1 MLHSTHNNDVKIMT
15 TEKLSHKLNNL
26 SDNLCLYYSLLA
38 DDIYKDL
45 MDKAL
50 AAGHK
55 GLKLSHAL
63 ILPQISST
71 GTRIVDIA
79 KSQGVSKQ
87 AIGQIANELESLGYI
102 TRADDQTDKRSKK
115 LILTTQGI
123 HLIRQAASFTSDT
136 DARLKSNM
144 GETAFYALK
153 THSHALFKSL
163 SLKYPDA
170 GAYTPEISS
179 ELPLIAYVTSIATQL
194 DLLMQEKNAQ
204 KGHAPLKRSY
214 WQVLEKITQQGVR
227 INDLA
232 ELNGISKQAIS
243 QLANEIEKAD
253 YIARVDDPSDKRA
266 KKLLLTDK
274 GEQLILDTIASTA
287 YVEELIEKK
296 IGSKSIAE
304 LKQAFQKYLLQRHNN
319 YKQQSSTEEKA
330 HATLQKFIYNLS
342 NSEKDIWIISENKNA
357 VLSTYALDKLRQMQF
372 NFSTE

>member
-1 MLHSTHNNDVKIMT
+1 MSSD
-15 TEKLSHKLNNL
+15 KLGLKLNNL
-26 SDNLCLYYSLLA
+26 SSNLCLYFSLLV
-38 DDIYKDL
+38 DDIYKEL

-50 AAGHK
+50 AAGHR

-102 TRADDQTDKRSKK
+102 TRTDDQTDKRSKK
-115 LILTTQGI
+115 LILTPQGI
-123 HLIRQAASFTSDT
+123 QLIRQAAGFTLKADT
-136 DARLKSNM
+136 ELKSSM
-144 GETAFYALK
+144 GETAFNALK
-153 THSHALFKSL
+153 THSHTLFKRL

-170 GAYTPEISS
+170 GAYTPEIAN
-179 ELPLIAYVTSIATQL
+179 ELPLIAYATSVATQL
-194 DLLMQEKNAQ
+194 DLLMQEQNTQ
-204 KGHAPLKRSY
+204 KGHTPLKRSY

-266 KKLLLTDK
+266 KNLLLTEK
-274 GEQLILDTIASTA
+274 GEKLILDTLASTE
-287 YVEELIEKK
+287 YVETLIEQK
-296 IGSKSIAE
+296 IGSAAIAE
-304 LKQAFQKYLLQRHNN
+304 LKQAFQQYLLKRNSHKNP
-319 YKQQSSTEEKA
+319 QQPNTEEKA
-330 HATLQKFIYNLS
+330 HAAIASFIMNLS
-342 NSEKDIWIISENKNA
+342 ESEKESWMNA
-357 VLSTYALDKLRQMQF
+357 GDQFKTLSPYALEKMGQMQF
-372 NFSTE
+372 KESLE